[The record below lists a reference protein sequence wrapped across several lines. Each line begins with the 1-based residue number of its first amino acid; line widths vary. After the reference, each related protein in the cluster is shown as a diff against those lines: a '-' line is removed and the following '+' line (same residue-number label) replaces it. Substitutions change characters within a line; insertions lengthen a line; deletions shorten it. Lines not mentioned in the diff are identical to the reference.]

1 MALFYGTYL
10 NKVDRKGR
18 VSVPAAF
25 RAVLDK
31 RSAAG
36 IVLRPSHKAPA
47 LDIYTVEYFES
58 LNSRLGEMDVFSDEQ
73 DELALALFG
82 DARELMFDS
91 EGRIMLPRDLMDKI
105 GIDANAAFIGRGES
119 FQVWEPAT
127 AEAHKRA
134 AIERARAKGVTLP
147 KSSAAGPA

>member
-18 VSVPAAF
+18 VSVPAPF

-31 RSAAG
+31 RAASG
-36 IVLRPSHKAPA
+36 IILRPSHKVPA
-47 LDIYTVEYFES
+47 LDVYTVEYFER

-82 DARELMFDS
+82 DARELAFDT
-91 EGRIMLPRDLMDKI
+91 EGRIMLPRDLLERI
-105 GIDANAAFIGRGES
+105 GVGASAAFIGRGES
-119 FQVWEPAT
+119 FQIWEPET
-127 AEAHKRA
+127 AEAQKQA

-147 KSSAAGPA
+147 MRGPGGAS